1 MPIRFV
7 ILDLD
12 GTLIDSAPDLH
23 AAANAM
29 LEAADRPTLDLP
41 TVTRFIG
48 DGVRKLVE
56 RAFAATGPALGQEA
70 LDRATASF
78 TARYETTASLLTRP
92 YDGVPETLAR
102 LRASGMRLGVCTNK
116 PTVAADIVL
125 RALGLAPLIDGVSGG
140 DSVTHRKPHPDHVH
154 DALRRIGGTAALAA
168 IVGDNELDIAAGK
181 AAGLATV
188 AVTYGYAR
196 VPYPEL
202 GADRLIDRFADLDAA
217 LAELVSDRINP

>member
-23 AAANAM
+23 AAANRV
-29 LEAADRPTLDLP
+29 LAAAGRAPLDLP
-41 TVTRFIG
+41 MVTRFIG

-56 RAFAATGPALGQEA
+56 RAFAATGPALTPAA
-70 LDRATASF
+70 LDRATADF
-78 TARYETTASLLTRP
+78 TARYEAAASVLTRP
-92 YDGVPETLAR
+92 YPGVPETLAR
-102 LRASGMRLGVCTNK
+102 LRAAGMRLAVCTNK
-116 PTVAADIVL
+116 PAAAAGIVL
-125 RALGLAPLIDGVSGG
+125 RDLGLAPLLDAVSGG
-140 DSVTHRKPHPDHVH
+140 DSVANRKPHPDHVH
-154 DALRRIGGTAALAA
+154 DALARIGGTPAAAA
-168 IVGDNELDIAAGK
+168 MVGDSELDIAAGQ

-202 GADRLIDRFADLDAA
+202 GADRLIDRFDRLDAA
-217 LAELVSDRINP
+217 LAALG